1 MFSLSNLGLRL
12 GRADIMVK
20 KGILIG
26 AGVLVLL
33 GLLFGR
39 DALSYVKT
47 AGNWVHEGVRDSVPV
62 EFEISRAH
70 DMIKGLT
77 PEIHKNMHLIAREEV
92 DVKNLSEQLATA
104 EAQLAKNRSDIERLN
119 ADLQRGDSTFVYA
132 GKSYSQEQV
141 ETDLTR
147 RFEQFKVKE
156 ATLTKLRQVVAARER
171 GLQAAREK
179 LAAMRAA
186 KGQLEVD
193 VANLEARLEMVKVA
207 QSTSEFNFDDSRL
220 SRTKDLV
227 KDIGARI
234 DVAEKLVNAETTY
247 AGEINLEEEPA
258 SNISEQVT
266 RYFEASQKADESVA
280 VKLD

>member
-1 MFSLSNLGLRL
+1 
-12 GRADIMVK
+12 MVK

-39 DALSYVKT
+39 EGFSYVKT
-47 AGNWVHEGVRDSVPV
+47 SLGWVRQGVRDAVPV
-62 EFEISRAH
+62 EFEIGRARQ
-70 DMIKGLT
+70 MIKDLD

-104 EAQLAKNRSDIERLN
+104 ETQLTKNRKDIERLN

-132 GKSYSQEQV
+132 GKDYTQEQV

-156 ATLTKLRQVVAARER
+156 ATLGKLRQVLAARER
-171 GLQAAREK
+171 GLTAGREK
-179 LAAMRAA
+179 LKAMQAA

-207 QSTSEFNFDDSRL
+207 QSTSEFTFDDSRL

-247 AGEINLEEEPA
+247 PGEINLEEEPA
-258 SNISEQVT
+258 SNITEQVT
-266 RYFEASQKADESVA
+266 KYFEASHKADESVA